1 MKAPVDFY
9 FDFSSPYG
17 YLASQKIEALA
28 AKHGRGVTWR
38 PMLLGAAFK
47 VSGVQPLVNVPL
59 KGEYSKRDFLR
70 SARFYE
76 VPFRVPDPFP
86 ISTLHACRAFYA
98 TGDSA
103 QAVRLAKALYK
114 AYFADNVNIGEA
126 DNVLKIAGS
135 LRPQAGSKRPVDQG
149 QDASRSRGCD
159 RQRGVRLSLYSGR
172 RRAVLGH
179 GSLRAA
185 GALDAGA
192 VRGVIKSQLKPRS
205 AEFRANAERMQA
217 LV

>member
-1 MKAPVDFY
+1 MSTPLDFY

-17 YLASQKIEALA
+17 YLASQRIEALA

-103 QAVRLAKALYK
+103 QAVKLAKALYK
-114 AYFADNVNIGEA
+114 AYFVDNVNIGEA
-126 DNVLKIAGS
+126 ENVLKIAGYVGLTPDLNDQS
-135 LRPQAGSKRPVDQG
+135 IKDKTRAEVEAAIAKGVFGSPYIVVDGEPFWGMDRFEQLERWLREP
-149 QDASRSRGCD
+149 
-159 RQRGVRLSLYSGR
+159 
-172 RRAVLGH
+172 
-179 GSLRAA
+179 
-185 GALDAGA
+185 
-192 VRGVIKSQLKPRS
+192 
-205 AEFRANAERMQA
+205 F
-217 LV
+217 